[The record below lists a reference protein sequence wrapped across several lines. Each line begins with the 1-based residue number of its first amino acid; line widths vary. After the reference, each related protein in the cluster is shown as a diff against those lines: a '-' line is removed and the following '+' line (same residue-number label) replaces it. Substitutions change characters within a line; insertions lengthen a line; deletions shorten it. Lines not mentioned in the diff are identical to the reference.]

1 MKEWLQAQIDNMSD
15 YDYLAMEADE
25 MESKEVVDKSEEVT
39 DKEAS
44 ETVRGKIGRGENV
57 GMFTPLREES
67 DEDQKGEEV
76 VVEEE

>member
-1 MKEWLQAQIDNMSD
+1 MVD
-15 YDYLAMEADE
+15 YDFLATEADQIE
-25 MESKEVVDKSEEVT
+25 AKEVT
-39 DKEAS
+39 DKSAETTDKVALEA
-44 ETVRGKIGRGENV
+44 VRGQVGRGENV

>member
-1 MKEWLQAQIDNMSD
+1 MKEWVQAQIDNMSD

-44 ETVRGKIGRGENV
+44 ETVRGEVGRGENV

-67 DEDQKGEEV
+67 DEDEEPGKV
-76 VVEEE
+76 VVEEK

>member
-1 MKEWLQAQIDNMSD
+1 MKEWVQAQIDNMSD

-44 ETVRGKIGRGENV
+44 ETVRGEVGRGENV

>member
-1 MKEWLQAQIDNMSD
+1 MSD
-15 YDYLAMEADE
+15 YDYLAMEVDE

-44 ETVRGKIGRGENV
+44 ETVRGEVGRGENV